1 MRSGVDDNG
10 TEYQIFDYKDH
21 IEWDERHFSKELL
34 EKTQRLRL
42 MKWIPSGLNLSGTSL
57 AVNEYNSIT
66 ILFYYQYQSS
76 CPISFEDYVDNIQF
90 ASLHLIVT
98 NEYFDPSDIEN
109 PIGTVINDNYN
120 LYFSP
125 KNFNRYLLSIQK
137 NSYEIESGDIFSQK

>member
-1 MRSGVDDNG
+1 M
-10 TEYQIFDYKDH
+10 
-21 IEWDERHFSKELL
+21 
-34 EKTQRLRL
+34 
-42 MKWIPSGLNLSGTSL
+42 
-57 AVNEYNSIT
+57 

-125 KNFNRYLLSIQK
+125 KSFNRYLLSIQK
-137 NSYEIESGDIFSQK
+137 NSYEIESGDLFSQK